1 MVSLESFFPQ
11 GVAAVVPPE
20 AVEWAQRFSQ
30 AWQAAGL
37 PSGDPPGD
45 TKAAA
50 SEAPPVEAEQPAP
63 PGA

>member
-1 MVSLESFFPQ
+1 MVSLETFFPQ

-20 AVEWAQRFSQ
+20 VGEWARQFSQ

-37 PSGDPPGD
+37 PSGHPPGD
-45 TKAAA
+45 TNAAA
-50 SEAPPVEAEQPAP
+50 SDAPPVEAEQPAP